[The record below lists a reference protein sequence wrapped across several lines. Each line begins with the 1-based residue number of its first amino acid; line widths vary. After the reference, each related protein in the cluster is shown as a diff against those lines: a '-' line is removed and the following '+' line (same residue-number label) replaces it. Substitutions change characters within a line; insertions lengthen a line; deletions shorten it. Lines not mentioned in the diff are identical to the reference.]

1 MTDQLK
7 NPLTKLQIV
16 KAIAKAPA
24 RRTPL
29 EKAAIALMSLGVH
42 PAR

>member
-16 KAIAKAPA
+16 NAIAKPPA
-24 RRTPL
+24 KRTPL
-29 EKAAIALMSLGVH
+29 EKAAIALMTLGIH